1 MNPLKDWVTVAPGA
15 DQTVSEV
22 ARALLALA
30 DPADVRTQRG
40 GREFL
45 VPPEVAEAYTASL
58 ATSETKARRGRK
70 VAEK

>member
-1 MNPLKDWVTVAPGA
+1 MNPLADWVTVAPGA
-15 DQTVSEV
+15 GQTVGEV

-58 ATSETKARRGRK
+58 APTESKPRRGRK
-70 VAEK
+70 VATK